1 MQIRAEN
8 STIDAPSNTER
19 FGPQHRDWYLSL
31 RRQYGP
37 AHVRFIMVAESP
49 PISGR
54 YFYDPA
60 GSVSEPLF
68 RAIMQCRGLTP
79 ATKEAGLRNL
89 REAGWILV
97 DSTYEAVNAL
107 SGPHRDEIIIR
118 DYPLLREDV
127 LALVPDRQT
136 PLILIKAN
144 VCRLLE
150 PRLREE
156 GFNVLNRGRA
166 VYFPSHGRQN
176 EFQQQIS
183 TILKSVGGD

>member
-8 STIDAPSNTER
+8 STIDAPSNTEQ

-37 AHVRFIMVAESP
+37 AHVRFILVAESP

-54 YFYDPA
+54 YFYDPT

-68 RAIMQCRGLTP
+68 RAIMQCRELDP
-79 ATKEAGLRNL
+79 ATKDAGLCDL

-97 DSTYEAVNAL
+97 DSTYEAINAL
-107 SGPHRDEIIIR
+107 TGSDRDKIIIR
-118 DYPLLREDV
+118 DYPLLRDD
-127 LALVPDRQT
+127 LLTLVSDRRI

-144 VCRLLE
+144 VCQLLA
-150 PRLREE
+150 PRLSED
-156 GFNVLNRGRA
+156 GFNVLNRGRT

-183 TILKSVGGD
+183 TILKTVRSD